1 MTENSSQ
8 KNAADAGKTENEEI
22 SFADLFEMEENSSV
36 SRVGDVI
43 MGTIVGVVDDHV
55 LVDIGD
61 KAESYIPLSEFH
73 TEGEEVDVNIGDSFE
88 VFVEKRKEEGGLLLS
103 REKAIGIKVWEEIAK
118 IQADDGTIDGKIE
131 NRVKGGMS
139 VDIGVPAFLPYSQID
154 LRPVKDLDALI
165 GETFPFKILKFNR
178 KRNNVV
184 ISRRA
189 ILEQEREKMRSEMR
203 TNLEE
208 GMVVKG
214 TVTNITDYGLFIDL
228 GGMDG
233 LCHITDLSWGRVSHP
248 SKLYK
253 VSDEIDVKI
262 LKYDK
267 DSDRVSLGIKQ
278 LRPDPWATVTERY
291 PVGSKTVGKVVSITD
306 YGVFV
311 EIEEGVEGLIHISE
325 MTWSKKPR
333 HPSKLVAVS
342 DEIEVM
348 VLNIE
353 TETKRISLGMKQLQP
368 NPWDLVSENYP
379 VGSIIEGKIK
389 NITDFGIFIGIE
401 EGIDGL
407 IHVSDLSWTE
417 RIKHPTEKY
426 AKSDT
431 IQAVV
436 LKIDRENERFSLGVK
451 QLEPDPWQAALNN
464 YPSGA
469 IVEGKIT
476 NVTDFGIFV
485 QLEEGVEGL
494 VHVSEISKEKIN
506 TPVGMY
512 NVDDNLQVM
521 VINVS
526 SKDRKIGLSIKALDS
541 SSEEGSAE
549 DYKKKQAS
557 GPSTLGDLLKAAE
570 AEAAPEA
577 DAADADAAPES
588 EVEAEVAAEPEADA
602 TEAEA
607 APETDAAD
615 ADAAPEPE
623 VETEAAEP
631 EADVAEAAA
640 APEPEAEAEAAAP
653 EAEAADAA
661 VAPEQEVEAE
671 AAEPEADV
679 ADAAIAPEPEAKAE
693 EAADDETEAETT
705 PEEDTSET
713 EEDSDK
719 EKE

>member
-1 MTENSSQ
+1 MTENSTQ
-8 KNAADAGKTENEEI
+8 ENAADAGKKDSEEM

-36 SRVGDVI
+36 SKVGDVI
-43 MGTIVGVVDDHV
+43 KGTVVGIVDDHV

-61 KAESYIPLSEFH
+61 KAESYIPLSEFR
-73 TEGEEVDVNIGDSFE
+73 TEGEEKEIKIGDAFE
-88 VFVEKRKEEGGLLLS
+88 VFVEKRKEEGGLQLS

-131 NRVKGGMS
+131 SRVKGGMS

-165 GETFPFKILKFNR
+165 GQSFPFKILKFNR

-189 ILEQEREKMRSEMR
+189 ILEKEREKMRADMR
-203 TNLEE
+203 TSLEE

-248 SKLYK
+248 AKLYK
-253 VSDEIDVKI
+253 VGDDIDVKI
-262 LKYDK
+262 LKYDQE
-267 DSDRVSLGIKQ
+267 SDRVSLGIKQ

-291 PVGSKTVGKVVSITD
+291 PIGSKTVGKVVSITD

-311 EIEEGVEGLIHISE
+311 ELEEGVEGLIHISE

-333 HPSKLVAVS
+333 HPSKLVTVG
-342 DEIEVM
+342 DEVEIM

-353 TETKRISLGMKQLQP
+353 TESKRISLGMKQLHP

-426 AKSDT
+426 AKGDT

-436 LKIDRENERFSLGVK
+436 LKIDRENERFSLGIK

-464 YPSGA
+464 YPGGA

-494 VHVSEISKEKIN
+494 VHVSEISKEKIT

-512 NVDDNLQVM
+512 NVGDSLKVK

-526 SKDRKIGLSIKALDS
+526 SKDRKIGLSVKAMDEDS
-541 SSEEGSAE
+541 GEDTLK
-549 DYKKKQAS
+549 DYKKKQAA
-557 GPSTLGDLLKAAE
+557 GPATIGDLLKE
-570 AEAAPEA
+570 EMESKGTSSKAEAAPE
-577 DAADADAAPES
+577 
-588 EVEAEVAAEPEADA
+588 
-602 TEAEA
+602 
-607 APETDAAD
+607 
-615 ADAAPEPE
+615 
-623 VETEAAEP
+623 
-631 EADVAEAAA
+631 
-640 APEPEAEAEAAAP
+640 EAEAAAE
-653 EAEAADAA
+653 EAEAAAEEA
-661 VAPEQEVEAE
+661 ETAPEAAETAAEEAETAAEEVEA
-671 AAEPEADV
+671 
-679 ADAAIAPEPEAKAE
+679 APE
-693 EAADDETEAETT
+693 EAETAAA
-705 PEEDTSET
+705 EELEPADEADAEDAEAET
-713 EEDSDK
+713 DK
-719 EKE
+719 DKD

>member
-1 MTENSSQ
+1 MAKNSTQ
-8 KNAADAGKTENEEI
+8 EAAPAAGKQGAEEM

-36 SRVGDVI
+36 SKVGDVI
-43 MGTIVGVVDDHV
+43 RGTVVGIVDDHV

-61 KAESYIPLSEFH
+61 KAESYIPLSEFR
-73 TEGEEVDVNIGDSFE
+73 TEGEIKDIKIGDTFE

-118 IQADDGTIDGKIE
+118 IQADDGTIDGKVE
-131 NRVKGGMS
+131 SRVKGGMS

-154 LRPVKDLDALI
+154 LRPVKDLDSLI
-165 GETFPFKILKFNR
+165 GQTFPFKILKFNR

-189 ILEQEREKMRSEMR
+189 ILEKERAQMRSDMR
-203 TNLEE
+203 TSLEE

-248 SKLYK
+248 AKLYK
-253 VSDEIDVKI
+253 VGDDIEVKI
-262 LKYDK
+262 LKYDQE
-267 DSDRVSLGIKQ
+267 SDRVSLGIKQ

-291 PVGSKTVGKVVSITD
+291 PIGSKTVGKVVSITD

-311 EIEEGVEGLIHISE
+311 ELEEGVEGLIHISE

-342 DEIEVM
+342 DDVEVM

-353 TETKRISLGMKQLQP
+353 TETKRISLGMKQLNP

-426 AKSDT
+426 AKGDT

-436 LKIDRENERFSLGVK
+436 LKIDRENERFSLGIK

-464 YPSGA
+464 YPTGA

-494 VHVSEISKEKIN
+494 VHVSEISKEKIT

-512 NVDDNLQVM
+512 NVGDNLQVK

-526 SKDRKIGLSIKALDS
+526 SKDRKIGLSIKALD
-541 SSEEGSAE
+541 E
-549 DYKKKQAS
+549 DHGDDSIKEYKKKQAA
-557 GPSTLGDLLKAAE
+557 GPATIGDLLKE
-570 AEAAPEA
+570 EMESKVTSSKEEA
-577 DAADADAAPES
+577 DAEEAPAE
-588 EVEAEVAAEPEADA
+588 ETPAEEAETAEPEPG
-602 TEAEA
+602 E
-607 APETDAAD
+607 
-615 ADAAPEPE
+615 
-623 VETEAAEP
+623 
-631 EADVAEAAA
+631 
-640 APEPEAEAEAAAP
+640 
-653 EAEAADAA
+653 
-661 VAPEQEVEAE
+661 
-671 AAEPEADV
+671 
-679 ADAAIAPEPEAKAE
+679 
-693 EAADDETEAETT
+693 
-705 PEEDTSET
+705 
-713 EEDSDK
+713 DK
-719 EKE
+719 E

>member
-1 MTENSSQ
+1 MTENSTQ
-8 KNAADAGKTENEEI
+8 KNVSDAGQKGSEEM

-36 SRVGDVI
+36 SKVGDVI
-43 MGTIVGVVDDHV
+43 MGTVVGVVDDHV

-61 KAESYIPLSEFH
+61 KAESYIPLSEFR
-73 TEGEEVDVNIGDSFE
+73 TEGEEPEINIGDSFE

-118 IQADDGTIDGKIE
+118 IQAEDGTIDGKIE

-154 LRPVKDLDALI
+154 LRPVKDLDSLI

-189 ILEQEREKMRSEMR
+189 ILEKDREKMRDDMR
-203 TNLEE
+203 KSLEE

-248 SKLYK
+248 AKLYK
-253 VSDEIDVKI
+253 VGDEIDVKI
-262 LKYDK
+262 LKYDHE
-267 DSDRVSLGIKQ
+267 SDRVSLGIKQ
-278 LRPDPWATVTERY
+278 MRPDPWATVTERY
-291 PVGSKTVGKVVSITD
+291 PLGSKTVGKVVSITD

-311 EIEEGVEGLIHISE
+311 ELEEGVEGLIHISE

-342 DEIEVM
+342 DEVEVM

-353 TETKRISLGMKQLQP
+353 TETKRISLGMKQLHP

-426 AKSDT
+426 AKGDT

-436 LKIDRENERFSLGVK
+436 LKIDRENERFSLGIK

-464 YPSGA
+464 YPTGA

-512 NVDDNLQVM
+512 NVGDNLQVK

-526 SKDRKIGLSIKALDS
+526 SKDRKIGLSIKALDDEPGEDS
-541 SSEEGSAE
+541 IK

-557 GPSTLGDLLKAAE
+557 GPATIGDLLKEELESKETSSKGEAKAAEEPSAPAEQEVEEEKVE
-570 AEAAPEA
+570 AEAATPA
-577 DAADADAAPES
+577 DQE
-588 EVEAEVAAEPEADA
+588 
-602 TEAEA
+602 TEE
-607 APETDAAD
+607 EK
-615 ADAAPEPE
+615 
-623 VETEAAEP
+623 VETEAA
-631 EADVAEAAA
+631 
-640 APEPEAEAEAAAP
+640 
-653 EAEAADAA
+653 
-661 VAPEQEVEAE
+661 
-671 AAEPEADV
+671 AAELEAQ
-679 ADAAIAPEPEAKAE
+679 E
-693 EAADDETEAETT
+693 EAETT
-705 PEEDTSET
+705 DEAGDDEPETDK
-713 EEDSDK
+713 DK
-719 EKE
+719 E